1 MERTVITPAS
11 FDGVA
16 LDELKAWLGISRT
29 GEDALLT
36 DLLAASAAMCEA
48 FTGQTSIEQTVEETV
63 PALPTPQP
71 LSTRPIQSIAS
82 AESVSSDG
90 TRSPLDLAELDI
102 EFDPNRAMC
111 IAPIASV
118 DAKSIALTVR
128 AGLAPDWTS
137 LPKPLKQGII
147 RLAAFHYR
155 DRESGDGGP
164 PPASVAALWRPW
176 RVMRLA

>member
-11 FDGVA
+11 FDGA
-16 LDELKAWLGISRT
+16 PLDELKGWLGINRT
-29 GEDALLT
+29 SEDALLT
-36 DLLAASAAMCEA
+36 DLLAASAAMFEA
-48 FTGQTSIEQTVEETV
+48 FTGQVPIEQTVQETL
-63 PALPTPQP
+63 PALPEPQP

-82 AESVSSDG
+82 AESVASDG
-90 TRSPLDLAELDI
+90 TRTSLDLRELDI
-102 EFDPNRAMC
+102 EFGANRAVS
-111 IAPIASV
+111 IAPNASV
-118 DAKSIALTVR
+118 DARSIALTVR
-128 AGLAPDWTS
+128 AGLAPDWAS
-137 LPKPLKQGII
+137 LPNSIKQGIV